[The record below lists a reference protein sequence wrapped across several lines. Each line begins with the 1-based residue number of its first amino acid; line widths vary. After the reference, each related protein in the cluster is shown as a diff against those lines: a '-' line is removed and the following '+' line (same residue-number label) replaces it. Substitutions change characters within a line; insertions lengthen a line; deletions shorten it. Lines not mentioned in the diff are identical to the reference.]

1 MSPFEEVLCLP
12 ALWLSCMH
20 PRARLNWDCIIG
32 KAPPFLLLLTS
43 GDIDLPK
50 SVLAVRRAGCVM
62 SLLAS
67 SLTSPNA
74 PTKWGRRCRCEKF
87 QGLPQWSHLT
97 ICTIPDNFWCMCLIE
112 AGSSPLG
119 L

>member
-1 MSPFEEVLCLP
+1 MP
-12 ALWLSCMH
+12 ALWLCIMH

-32 KAPPFLLLLTS
+32 KAPPFRLWLLTS

-50 SVLAVRRAGCVM
+50 SVLAVRRARCVM

-74 PTKWGRRCRCEKF
+74 PTTMGMWG
-87 QGLPQWSHLT
+87 
-97 ICTIPDNFWCMCLIE
+97 
-112 AGSSPLG
+112 
-119 L
+119 